1 MKLMIVEDDKAL
13 AKGIELALS
22 EKENEITVC
31 HDLKTAEEMWESENA
46 DLVILDVN
54 LPDGSGYDFLA
65 FVKESSKVP
74 VILLTANDLEIDQV
88 TGLSLGADDYIT
100 KPFSL
105 AVLRARIE
113 VQKRRIREQRENQ
126 SIKSIL
132 PNCYV
137 IENLKFDF
145 ERLCFFKGEEELSLS
160 RNEQKLLQIFLKNQG
175 RILTREILMERLWQD
190 GAEFVD
196 ENALSVTI
204 NRLRKKIEGGTK
216 YIQTVK
222 AMSGGKKSDKKVIW
236 RRRNWKRLNQMLDEG
251 IRGEFEESKYDESE
265 LSKVESK
272 WKRFLQDS
280 AMAKQNLETEK
291 ANIKGLI
298 SDISHQTKT
307 PMANIK
313 LYSELLSEQLE
324 EDGMEAELLG
334 QIQAQA
340 QKLEFLIQA
349 LTKLSRLETN
359 ILEVVPVK
367 SQVKPLLESAVEE
380 IRKKAEK
387 KEIQIKIEMDFEAEA
402 VFDRKWTEE
411 ALYNLLDNA
420 VKYSPAGSEVLIST
434 KLYEMWCVI
443 AVSDRGRGISEEEI
457 PKIFGRFYRAKEV
470 QQEEGVGIGLYLVR
484 EILQKEG
491 GFIKVN
497 SEVGKGSTFL
507 CYLPR

>member
-1 MKLMIVEDDKAL
+1 M
-13 AKGIELALS
+13 
-22 EKENEITVC
+22 
-31 HDLKTAEEMWESENA
+31 
-46 DLVILDVN
+46 
-54 LPDGSGYDFLA
+54 
-65 FVKESSKVP
+65 
-74 VILLTANDLEIDQV
+74 
-88 TGLSLGADDYIT
+88 
-100 KPFSL
+100 
-105 AVLRARIE
+105 
-113 VQKRRIREQRENQ
+113 
-126 SIKSIL
+126 
-132 PNCYV
+132 
-137 IENLKFDF
+137 
-145 ERLCFFKGEEELSLS
+145 
-160 RNEQKLLQIFLKNQG
+160 
-175 RILTREILMERLWQD
+175 
-190 GAEFVD
+190 
-196 ENALSVTI
+196 
-204 NRLRKKIEGGTK
+204 
-216 YIQTVK
+216 VK

-236 RRRNWKRLNQMLDEG
+236 RRKNWKRLNQMLDEG

-324 EDGMEAELLG
+324 EDGMEAELLE

>member
-1 MKLMIVEDDKAL
+1 MIW
-13 AKGIELALS
+13 G
-22 EKENEITVC
+22 
-31 HDLKTAEEMWESENA
+31 
-46 DLVILDVN
+46 
-54 LPDGSGYDFLA
+54 
-65 FVKESSKVP
+65 
-74 VILLTANDLEIDQV
+74 
-88 TGLSLGADDYIT
+88 
-100 KPFSL
+100 
-105 AVLRARIE
+105 
-113 VQKRRIREQRENQ
+113 
-126 SIKSIL
+126 
-132 PNCYV
+132 
-137 IENLKFDF
+137 
-145 ERLCFFKGEEELSLS
+145 
-160 RNEQKLLQIFLKNQG
+160 
-175 RILTREILMERLWQD
+175 
-190 GAEFVD
+190 
-196 ENALSVTI
+196 
-204 NRLRKKIEGGTK
+204 
-216 YIQTVK
+216 
-222 AMSGGKKSDKKVIW
+222 
-236 RRRNWKRLNQMLDEG
+236 RRNWERLNQMLDEG
-251 IRGEFEESKYDESE
+251 IRGEFEEYKYDESE

-324 EDGMEAELLG
+324 EDSMEAELLE

-367 SQVKPLLESAVEE
+367 NQVKPLLESAVEE

-434 KLYEMWCVI
+434 KLYVMWCVI

>member
-1 MKLMIVEDDKAL
+1 M
-13 AKGIELALS
+13 
-22 EKENEITVC
+22 
-31 HDLKTAEEMWESENA
+31 
-46 DLVILDVN
+46 
-54 LPDGSGYDFLA
+54 
-65 FVKESSKVP
+65 
-74 VILLTANDLEIDQV
+74 
-88 TGLSLGADDYIT
+88 
-100 KPFSL
+100 
-105 AVLRARIE
+105 
-113 VQKRRIREQRENQ
+113 
-126 SIKSIL
+126 
-132 PNCYV
+132 
-137 IENLKFDF
+137 
-145 ERLCFFKGEEELSLS
+145 
-160 RNEQKLLQIFLKNQG
+160 
-175 RILTREILMERLWQD
+175 
-190 GAEFVD
+190 
-196 ENALSVTI
+196 
-204 NRLRKKIEGGTK
+204 
-216 YIQTVK
+216 
-222 AMSGGKKSDKKVIW
+222 IW
-236 RRRNWKRLNQMLDEG
+236 RRKNWERLNQMLDEG

-324 EDGMEAELLG
+324 EDSMEAELLG

-367 SQVKPLLESAVEE
+367 NQVKPLLESAVEE

-434 KLYEMWCVI
+434 NLYEMWCVI

>member
-1 MKLMIVEDDKAL
+1 MIW
-13 AKGIELALS
+13 G
-22 EKENEITVC
+22 
-31 HDLKTAEEMWESENA
+31 
-46 DLVILDVN
+46 
-54 LPDGSGYDFLA
+54 
-65 FVKESSKVP
+65 
-74 VILLTANDLEIDQV
+74 
-88 TGLSLGADDYIT
+88 
-100 KPFSL
+100 
-105 AVLRARIE
+105 
-113 VQKRRIREQRENQ
+113 
-126 SIKSIL
+126 
-132 PNCYV
+132 
-137 IENLKFDF
+137 
-145 ERLCFFKGEEELSLS
+145 
-160 RNEQKLLQIFLKNQG
+160 
-175 RILTREILMERLWQD
+175 
-190 GAEFVD
+190 
-196 ENALSVTI
+196 
-204 NRLRKKIEGGTK
+204 
-216 YIQTVK
+216 
-222 AMSGGKKSDKKVIW
+222 
-236 RRRNWKRLNQMLDEG
+236 RRNWERLNQMLDEG

-443 AVSDRGRGISEEEI
+443 AVSDRGHGISEEEI

>member
-1 MKLMIVEDDKAL
+1 M
-13 AKGIELALS
+13 
-22 EKENEITVC
+22 
-31 HDLKTAEEMWESENA
+31 
-46 DLVILDVN
+46 
-54 LPDGSGYDFLA
+54 
-65 FVKESSKVP
+65 
-74 VILLTANDLEIDQV
+74 
-88 TGLSLGADDYIT
+88 
-100 KPFSL
+100 
-105 AVLRARIE
+105 
-113 VQKRRIREQRENQ
+113 
-126 SIKSIL
+126 
-132 PNCYV
+132 
-137 IENLKFDF
+137 
-145 ERLCFFKGEEELSLS
+145 
-160 RNEQKLLQIFLKNQG
+160 
-175 RILTREILMERLWQD
+175 
-190 GAEFVD
+190 
-196 ENALSVTI
+196 
-204 NRLRKKIEGGTK
+204 
-216 YIQTVK
+216 VK

-236 RRRNWKRLNQMLDEG
+236 RRKNWERLNQMLDEG

-280 AMAKQNLETEK
+280 AMEKQNLETEK

>member
-1 MKLMIVEDDKAL
+1 MIW
-13 AKGIELALS
+13 G
-22 EKENEITVC
+22 
-31 HDLKTAEEMWESENA
+31 
-46 DLVILDVN
+46 
-54 LPDGSGYDFLA
+54 
-65 FVKESSKVP
+65 
-74 VILLTANDLEIDQV
+74 
-88 TGLSLGADDYIT
+88 
-100 KPFSL
+100 
-105 AVLRARIE
+105 
-113 VQKRRIREQRENQ
+113 
-126 SIKSIL
+126 
-132 PNCYV
+132 
-137 IENLKFDF
+137 
-145 ERLCFFKGEEELSLS
+145 
-160 RNEQKLLQIFLKNQG
+160 
-175 RILTREILMERLWQD
+175 
-190 GAEFVD
+190 
-196 ENALSVTI
+196 
-204 NRLRKKIEGGTK
+204 
-216 YIQTVK
+216 
-222 AMSGGKKSDKKVIW
+222 
-236 RRRNWKRLNQMLDEG
+236 RRNWERLNQMLDEG

-387 KEIQIKIEMDFEAEA
+387 REIQIKIEMDFEAEA

-443 AVSDRGRGISEEEI
+443 VVSDRGRGISEEEI

>member
-1 MKLMIVEDDKAL
+1 
-13 AKGIELALS
+13 
-22 EKENEITVC
+22 
-31 HDLKTAEEMWESENA
+31 
-46 DLVILDVN
+46 
-54 LPDGSGYDFLA
+54 
-65 FVKESSKVP
+65 
-74 VILLTANDLEIDQV
+74 
-88 TGLSLGADDYIT
+88 
-100 KPFSL
+100 
-105 AVLRARIE
+105 
-113 VQKRRIREQRENQ
+113 
-126 SIKSIL
+126 
-132 PNCYV
+132 
-137 IENLKFDF
+137 
-145 ERLCFFKGEEELSLS
+145 
-160 RNEQKLLQIFLKNQG
+160 
-175 RILTREILMERLWQD
+175 
-190 GAEFVD
+190 
-196 ENALSVTI
+196 
-204 NRLRKKIEGGTK
+204 
-216 YIQTVK
+216 
-222 AMSGGKKSDKKVIW
+222 
-236 RRRNWKRLNQMLDEG
+236 MLDEG

-457 PKIFGRFYRAKEV
+457 QR
-470 QQEEGVGIGLYLVR
+470 YL
-484 EILQKEG
+484 G
-491 GFIKVN
+491 GFIGQKKY
-497 SEVGKGSTFL
+497 SRKKALELDCIL
-507 CYLPR
+507 CGRFCKKREDL

>member
-1 MKLMIVEDDKAL
+1 M
-13 AKGIELALS
+13 
-22 EKENEITVC
+22 
-31 HDLKTAEEMWESENA
+31 
-46 DLVILDVN
+46 
-54 LPDGSGYDFLA
+54 
-65 FVKESSKVP
+65 
-74 VILLTANDLEIDQV
+74 
-88 TGLSLGADDYIT
+88 
-100 KPFSL
+100 
-105 AVLRARIE
+105 
-113 VQKRRIREQRENQ
+113 
-126 SIKSIL
+126 
-132 PNCYV
+132 
-137 IENLKFDF
+137 
-145 ERLCFFKGEEELSLS
+145 
-160 RNEQKLLQIFLKNQG
+160 
-175 RILTREILMERLWQD
+175 
-190 GAEFVD
+190 
-196 ENALSVTI
+196 
-204 NRLRKKIEGGTK
+204 
-216 YIQTVK
+216 VK

-387 KEIQIKIEMDFEAEA
+387 KEIQIKIGMDFEAEA

>member
-1 MKLMIVEDDKAL
+1 MIW
-13 AKGIELALS
+13 G
-22 EKENEITVC
+22 
-31 HDLKTAEEMWESENA
+31 
-46 DLVILDVN
+46 
-54 LPDGSGYDFLA
+54 
-65 FVKESSKVP
+65 
-74 VILLTANDLEIDQV
+74 
-88 TGLSLGADDYIT
+88 
-100 KPFSL
+100 
-105 AVLRARIE
+105 
-113 VQKRRIREQRENQ
+113 
-126 SIKSIL
+126 
-132 PNCYV
+132 
-137 IENLKFDF
+137 
-145 ERLCFFKGEEELSLS
+145 
-160 RNEQKLLQIFLKNQG
+160 
-175 RILTREILMERLWQD
+175 
-190 GAEFVD
+190 
-196 ENALSVTI
+196 
-204 NRLRKKIEGGTK
+204 
-216 YIQTVK
+216 
-222 AMSGGKKSDKKVIW
+222 
-236 RRRNWKRLNQMLDEG
+236 RRNWERLNQMLDEG

-291 ANIKGLI
+291 ANIKGLT

>member
-1 MKLMIVEDDKAL
+1 MIW
-13 AKGIELALS
+13 G
-22 EKENEITVC
+22 
-31 HDLKTAEEMWESENA
+31 
-46 DLVILDVN
+46 
-54 LPDGSGYDFLA
+54 
-65 FVKESSKVP
+65 
-74 VILLTANDLEIDQV
+74 
-88 TGLSLGADDYIT
+88 
-100 KPFSL
+100 
-105 AVLRARIE
+105 
-113 VQKRRIREQRENQ
+113 
-126 SIKSIL
+126 
-132 PNCYV
+132 
-137 IENLKFDF
+137 
-145 ERLCFFKGEEELSLS
+145 
-160 RNEQKLLQIFLKNQG
+160 
-175 RILTREILMERLWQD
+175 
-190 GAEFVD
+190 
-196 ENALSVTI
+196 
-204 NRLRKKIEGGTK
+204 
-216 YIQTVK
+216 
-222 AMSGGKKSDKKVIW
+222 
-236 RRRNWKRLNQMLDEG
+236 RRNWERLNQMLDEG

-340 QKLEFLIQA
+340 QKLEFLIQV

-443 AVSDRGRGISEEEI
+443 AVGDRGRGISEEEI

>member
-1 MKLMIVEDDKAL
+1 M
-13 AKGIELALS
+13 
-22 EKENEITVC
+22 
-31 HDLKTAEEMWESENA
+31 
-46 DLVILDVN
+46 
-54 LPDGSGYDFLA
+54 
-65 FVKESSKVP
+65 
-74 VILLTANDLEIDQV
+74 
-88 TGLSLGADDYIT
+88 
-100 KPFSL
+100 
-105 AVLRARIE
+105 
-113 VQKRRIREQRENQ
+113 
-126 SIKSIL
+126 
-132 PNCYV
+132 
-137 IENLKFDF
+137 
-145 ERLCFFKGEEELSLS
+145 
-160 RNEQKLLQIFLKNQG
+160 
-175 RILTREILMERLWQD
+175 
-190 GAEFVD
+190 
-196 ENALSVTI
+196 
-204 NRLRKKIEGGTK
+204 
-216 YIQTVK
+216 
-222 AMSGGKKSDKKVIW
+222 IW
-236 RRRNWKRLNQMLDEG
+236 RRKNWERLNQMLDEG

-324 EDGMEAELLG
+324 EDSMEAELLE

-434 KLYEMWCVI
+434 KWYEMWCVI
-443 AVSDRGRGISEEEI
+443 VVSDRGRGISEEEI
-457 PKIFGRFYRAKEV
+457 PKIFERFYRAKEV

>member
-1 MKLMIVEDDKAL
+1 MIW
-13 AKGIELALS
+13 G
-22 EKENEITVC
+22 
-31 HDLKTAEEMWESENA
+31 
-46 DLVILDVN
+46 
-54 LPDGSGYDFLA
+54 
-65 FVKESSKVP
+65 
-74 VILLTANDLEIDQV
+74 
-88 TGLSLGADDYIT
+88 
-100 KPFSL
+100 
-105 AVLRARIE
+105 
-113 VQKRRIREQRENQ
+113 
-126 SIKSIL
+126 
-132 PNCYV
+132 
-137 IENLKFDF
+137 
-145 ERLCFFKGEEELSLS
+145 
-160 RNEQKLLQIFLKNQG
+160 
-175 RILTREILMERLWQD
+175 
-190 GAEFVD
+190 
-196 ENALSVTI
+196 
-204 NRLRKKIEGGTK
+204 
-216 YIQTVK
+216 
-222 AMSGGKKSDKKVIW
+222 
-236 RRRNWKRLNQMLDEG
+236 RRNWERLNQMLDEG

-491 GFIKVN
+491 GFVKVN
-497 SEVGKGSTFL
+497 SEEGKGSTFL

>member
-1 MKLMIVEDDKAL
+1 M
-13 AKGIELALS
+13 
-22 EKENEITVC
+22 
-31 HDLKTAEEMWESENA
+31 
-46 DLVILDVN
+46 
-54 LPDGSGYDFLA
+54 
-65 FVKESSKVP
+65 
-74 VILLTANDLEIDQV
+74 
-88 TGLSLGADDYIT
+88 
-100 KPFSL
+100 
-105 AVLRARIE
+105 
-113 VQKRRIREQRENQ
+113 
-126 SIKSIL
+126 
-132 PNCYV
+132 
-137 IENLKFDF
+137 
-145 ERLCFFKGEEELSLS
+145 
-160 RNEQKLLQIFLKNQG
+160 
-175 RILTREILMERLWQD
+175 
-190 GAEFVD
+190 
-196 ENALSVTI
+196 
-204 NRLRKKIEGGTK
+204 
-216 YIQTVK
+216 VK

-402 VFDRKWTEE
+402 VFDGKWTEE

>member
-1 MKLMIVEDDKAL
+1 MIW
-13 AKGIELALS
+13 G
-22 EKENEITVC
+22 
-31 HDLKTAEEMWESENA
+31 
-46 DLVILDVN
+46 
-54 LPDGSGYDFLA
+54 
-65 FVKESSKVP
+65 
-74 VILLTANDLEIDQV
+74 
-88 TGLSLGADDYIT
+88 
-100 KPFSL
+100 
-105 AVLRARIE
+105 
-113 VQKRRIREQRENQ
+113 
-126 SIKSIL
+126 
-132 PNCYV
+132 
-137 IENLKFDF
+137 
-145 ERLCFFKGEEELSLS
+145 
-160 RNEQKLLQIFLKNQG
+160 
-175 RILTREILMERLWQD
+175 
-190 GAEFVD
+190 
-196 ENALSVTI
+196 
-204 NRLRKKIEGGTK
+204 
-216 YIQTVK
+216 
-222 AMSGGKKSDKKVIW
+222 
-236 RRRNWKRLNQMLDEG
+236 RRNWERLNQMLDEG

-265 LSKVESK
+265 LSKVDSK
-272 WKRFLQDS
+272 WKRLVQDS
-280 AMAKQNLETEK
+280 ALAKQNLETEK

-387 KEIQIKIEMDFEAEA
+387 KEIQIKIEMGFEAEA

>member
-1 MKLMIVEDDKAL
+1 M
-13 AKGIELALS
+13 
-22 EKENEITVC
+22 
-31 HDLKTAEEMWESENA
+31 
-46 DLVILDVN
+46 
-54 LPDGSGYDFLA
+54 
-65 FVKESSKVP
+65 
-74 VILLTANDLEIDQV
+74 
-88 TGLSLGADDYIT
+88 
-100 KPFSL
+100 
-105 AVLRARIE
+105 
-113 VQKRRIREQRENQ
+113 
-126 SIKSIL
+126 
-132 PNCYV
+132 
-137 IENLKFDF
+137 
-145 ERLCFFKGEEELSLS
+145 
-160 RNEQKLLQIFLKNQG
+160 
-175 RILTREILMERLWQD
+175 
-190 GAEFVD
+190 
-196 ENALSVTI
+196 
-204 NRLRKKIEGGTK
+204 
-216 YIQTVK
+216 VK

-236 RRRNWKRLNQMLDEG
+236 RRKNWERLNQMLDEG

-457 PKIFGRFYRAKEV
+457 PKIFGRFYREKEV

>member
-1 MKLMIVEDDKAL
+1 M
-13 AKGIELALS
+13 
-22 EKENEITVC
+22 
-31 HDLKTAEEMWESENA
+31 
-46 DLVILDVN
+46 
-54 LPDGSGYDFLA
+54 
-65 FVKESSKVP
+65 
-74 VILLTANDLEIDQV
+74 
-88 TGLSLGADDYIT
+88 
-100 KPFSL
+100 
-105 AVLRARIE
+105 
-113 VQKRRIREQRENQ
+113 
-126 SIKSIL
+126 
-132 PNCYV
+132 
-137 IENLKFDF
+137 
-145 ERLCFFKGEEELSLS
+145 
-160 RNEQKLLQIFLKNQG
+160 
-175 RILTREILMERLWQD
+175 
-190 GAEFVD
+190 
-196 ENALSVTI
+196 
-204 NRLRKKIEGGTK
+204 
-216 YIQTVK
+216 VK

-236 RRRNWKRLNQMLDEG
+236 RRKNWKRLNQMLDEG

-324 EDGMEAELLG
+324 EDSMEAELLG

-497 SEVGKGSTFL
+497 SEVGKGSAFL

>member
-1 MKLMIVEDDKAL
+1 MIW
-13 AKGIELALS
+13 G
-22 EKENEITVC
+22 
-31 HDLKTAEEMWESENA
+31 
-46 DLVILDVN
+46 
-54 LPDGSGYDFLA
+54 
-65 FVKESSKVP
+65 
-74 VILLTANDLEIDQV
+74 
-88 TGLSLGADDYIT
+88 
-100 KPFSL
+100 
-105 AVLRARIE
+105 
-113 VQKRRIREQRENQ
+113 
-126 SIKSIL
+126 
-132 PNCYV
+132 
-137 IENLKFDF
+137 
-145 ERLCFFKGEEELSLS
+145 
-160 RNEQKLLQIFLKNQG
+160 
-175 RILTREILMERLWQD
+175 
-190 GAEFVD
+190 
-196 ENALSVTI
+196 
-204 NRLRKKIEGGTK
+204 
-216 YIQTVK
+216 
-222 AMSGGKKSDKKVIW
+222 
-236 RRRNWKRLNQMLDEG
+236 RRNWERLNQMLDEG

-280 AMAKQNLETEK
+280 ATAKQNLETEK

-387 KEIQIKIEMDFEAEA
+387 KEIQIKIEMDLEAEA

>member
-1 MKLMIVEDDKAL
+1 M
-13 AKGIELALS
+13 
-22 EKENEITVC
+22 
-31 HDLKTAEEMWESENA
+31 
-46 DLVILDVN
+46 
-54 LPDGSGYDFLA
+54 
-65 FVKESSKVP
+65 
-74 VILLTANDLEIDQV
+74 
-88 TGLSLGADDYIT
+88 
-100 KPFSL
+100 
-105 AVLRARIE
+105 
-113 VQKRRIREQRENQ
+113 
-126 SIKSIL
+126 
-132 PNCYV
+132 
-137 IENLKFDF
+137 
-145 ERLCFFKGEEELSLS
+145 
-160 RNEQKLLQIFLKNQG
+160 
-175 RILTREILMERLWQD
+175 
-190 GAEFVD
+190 
-196 ENALSVTI
+196 
-204 NRLRKKIEGGTK
+204 
-216 YIQTVK
+216 VK

-236 RRRNWKRLNQMLDEG
+236 RRKNWERLNQMLDEG

-291 ANIKGLI
+291 ANIKGLL

-324 EDGMEAELLG
+324 EDSMEAELLG

>member
-1 MKLMIVEDDKAL
+1 MVRDI
-13 AKGIELALS
+13 
-22 EKENEITVC
+22 
-31 HDLKTAEEMWESENA
+31 
-46 DLVILDVN
+46 
-54 LPDGSGYDFLA
+54 
-65 FVKESSKVP
+65 
-74 VILLTANDLEIDQV
+74 
-88 TGLSLGADDYIT
+88 
-100 KPFSL
+100 
-105 AVLRARIE
+105 
-113 VQKRRIREQRENQ
+113 
-126 SIKSIL
+126 
-132 PNCYV
+132 
-137 IENLKFDF
+137 
-145 ERLCFFKGEEELSLS
+145 
-160 RNEQKLLQIFLKNQG
+160 
-175 RILTREILMERLWQD
+175 
-190 GAEFVD
+190 
-196 ENALSVTI
+196 
-204 NRLRKKIEGGTK
+204 
-216 YIQTVK
+216 
-222 AMSGGKKSDKKVIW
+222 SGGKKSDKKVIW
-236 RRRNWKRLNQMLDEG
+236 RRKNWERLNQMLDEG

-324 EDGMEAELLG
+324 EDSMEAKLLE

-497 SEVGKGSTFL
+497 SEVGKGSIFL